1 MSSTADLEKECSF
14 FNDLMVYLP
23 PNEAQLEEKVPITE
37 DEQEPKNKQIKQE
50 TKQNVSQ
57 KQHDNQKQNPQKRKP
72 PKRPGFE
79 GAKIIKK
86 KREENS
92 NKK

>member
-1 MSSTADLEKECSF
+1 MSSITDLEKECSF
-14 FNDLMVYLP
+14 FDGLMIYLP
-23 PNEAQLEEKVPITE
+23 PNEAQLEEKVQENE
-37 DEQEPKNKQIKQE
+37 DEEDSKKKQE
-50 TKQNVSQ
+50 RQERNQNFAQ
-57 KQHDNQKQNPQKRKP
+57 KQRNQQKQNPQKRKP